1 MTSILAGQVRHI
13 LTGLGY
19 LGAAEGATSDS
30 LEALLGGIVL
40 ALLGHLWSWLAKRRE
55 RPA

>member
-1 MTSILAGQVRHI
+1 MTSILAGQARHI
-13 LTGLGY
+13 LTGVGY

-30 LEALLGGIVL
+30 LEVLIGSIVL

-55 RPA
+55 RAA